1 MHKLESLKDRDSQGE
16 GDLKRIGQEKQSE
29 KHKYE
34 NFKYFSVIQVWW
46 LAMHVGVLFVSLLHS
61 KLSLY

>member
-29 KHKYE
+29 KHKDE
-34 NFKYFSVIQVWW
+34 NFKYFSVIQV
-46 LAMHVGVLFVSLLHS
+46 
-61 KLSLY
+61 